1 MTDEE
6 ALRLHD
12 RAALGESLTEEE
24 RAELDTWYAAQDAAE
39 ARDLAAARSEPVDLT
54 QRIQA
59 ALEQI
64 AETTRHMQQTPRLD
78 LSPIKRLLALIEE
91 RCRPAAVWL
100 FGSRAKGTA
109 DPESDW
115 DLLVILP
122 DSVPFEKQDD
132 VVDAVRLR
140 SLSQVNADILT
151 CSESDFK
158 SATSIPNTLAYEVA
172 RTGIPLY
179 EH

>member
-59 ALEQI
+59 VLEQI

-78 LSPIKRLLALIEE
+78 LSPIK
-91 RCRPAAVWL
+91 RPAAVWL

>member
-1 MTDEE
+1 MAEPLERVE
-6 ALRLHD
+6 A
-12 RAALGESLTEEE
+12 
-24 RAELDTWYAAQDAAE
+24 
-39 ARDLAAARSEPVDLT
+39 
-54 QRIQA
+54 
-59 ALEQI
+59 
-64 AETTRHMQQTPRLD
+64 PRLD

-109 DPESDW
+109 DSESDW

-132 VVDAVRLR
+132 VVDAIQLR

-151 CSESDFK
+151 CSEGDFQT
-158 SATSIPNTLAYEVA
+158 ATSIPNTLAYEIA
-172 RTGIPLY
+172 RTGFPIH